1 MKNVLTVPNP
11 SAGSWLRSSGAVVT
25 GLLVITLLVEPMEFG
40 LVTLLH
46 GGVTTDPEV
55 YFGVRNRPW
64 VLVLKLIYNTGA
76 AIIGGLIAARI
87 ARRAPMAHGAA
98 LAAVQTAGFGWAV
111 LNPEL
116 RRGTPDVMWA
126 LLTVLTI
133 AGILFGAR
141 LSRRQ
146 APTR

>member
-1 MKNVLTVPNP
+1 MENVFAVAKG
-11 SAGSWLRSSGAVVT
+11 SAGSWLRSIGAVVI
-25 GLLVITLLVEPMEFG
+25 GLLVITLLVEPLEFG

-46 GGVTTDPEV
+46 GGITTDPEV

-64 VLVLKLIYNTGA
+64 VLVLKAIYNTGA
-76 AIIGGLIAARI
+76 AIVGGLVAARI
-87 ARRAPMAHGAA
+87 AGRAPMAHGAA
-98 LAAVQTAGFGWAV
+98 LAAVQTAGFAWAV

-116 RRGTPDVMWA
+116 RRGTPDVMWT

-133 AGILFGAR
+133 AGILCGAR

-146 APTR
+146 TPR